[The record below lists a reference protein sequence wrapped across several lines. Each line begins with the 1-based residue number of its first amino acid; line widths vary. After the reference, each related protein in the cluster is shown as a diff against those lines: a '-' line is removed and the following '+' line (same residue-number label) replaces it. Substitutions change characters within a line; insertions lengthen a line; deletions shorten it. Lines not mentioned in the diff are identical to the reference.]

1 VPVLRSVGHRQDN
14 PVRGPERYL
23 IGDDE
28 HGWGEGTVFN
38 LEGGCYAKCIA

>member
-1 VPVLRSVGHRQDN
+1 LSELEKQLSADPTCS
-14 PVRGPERYL
+14 L

-38 LEGGCYAKCIA
+38 LRAVVTQRQ